1 MFKITI
7 CEVKIIPDF
16 MISSSIFLLSLVF
29 VLYFYSNMEASD
41 SPQIFGREAKEK
53 VEDFQRSLNEFQREE
68 DNWRPKRRNLIHHL
82 RSVADDLDK
91 HKKE

>member
-16 MISSSIFLLSLVF
+16 LISSSIFLVF

-53 VEDFQRSLNEFQREE
+53 VENFQRSVNEFQREE
-68 DNWRPKRRNLIHHL
+68 DNWKPKRRNLIHHL